1 MFKLENNKLFENGVC
16 TYIDIFGNT
25 VFVKREKEK
34 ITFRLRFIEYE
45 IKADPFII
53 CFPIDESQNGDTL
66 HLNYSDEEKLKKE
79 SVTGAIESFTT
90 LINHWISMQYDI
102 NLLDA
107 KNFLFQKANP
117 TINELNSEDIS
128 RYKISRLME
137 YEELRE
143 FLQKI

>member
-1 MFKLENNKLFENGVC
+1 MFKLENNKLIENGIC

-25 VFVKREKEK
+25 VFVKREKER
-34 ITFRLRFIEYE
+34 IVFRLRFAEHG
-45 IKADPFII
+45 IKAAPFII
-53 CFPIDESQNGDTL
+53 CFPIDSNKNGDTL
-66 HLNYSDEEKLKKE
+66 HLDYSDKEKLNKE
-79 SVTGAIESFTT
+79 SVTGAVESFTA

-117 TINELNSEDIS
+117 AVNELNSEEIS

-143 FLQKI
+143 FILKI